1 MSRSKSS
8 LIYFPPSLVLKRD
21 DGDIGFVFLLLRELH
36 GAVYE
41 GVESV
46 VLTHSD
52 VLVRIVD
59 GAPLPYDDV
68 MPLCLTMMLP
78 AFTTSPPN
86 FLSPSLLEWDSR
98 PFFELDCP
106 FLCAIIVTL

>member
-46 VLTHSD
+46 VLTNSD

-59 GAPLPYDDV
+59 GSPLPYDDV
-68 MPLCLTMMLP
+68 TGLNDLT
-78 AFTTSPPN
+78 AE
-86 FLSPSLLEWDSR
+86 FLESKSLGMGLTAV
-98 PFFELDCP
+98 L
-106 FLCAIIVTL
+106 